1 MPLDDDEIRARFDAL
16 RTKETGDAPEFRSFI
31 ARAEHAHSGPERGE
45 SRARRRPAAWFALSL
60 ATAATIAVVAG
71 LSVRG
76 RLDRARLPSLSTWR
90 SPTAVFLR
98 TPGAEL
104 LQSPDVYTS
113 VLDRVT
119 LTTVQPKGE

>member
-1 MPLDDDEIRARFDAL
+1 MPLDDSEIRARFETL
-16 RTKETGDAPEFRSFI
+16 RETEKGGAPEFRALI
-31 ARAEHAHSGPERGE
+31 ARAEQAGTGLEYRPAGG
-45 SRARRRPAAWFALSL
+45 RRRPAAWFALSL

-119 LTTVQPKGE
+119 LTAVQPKGE